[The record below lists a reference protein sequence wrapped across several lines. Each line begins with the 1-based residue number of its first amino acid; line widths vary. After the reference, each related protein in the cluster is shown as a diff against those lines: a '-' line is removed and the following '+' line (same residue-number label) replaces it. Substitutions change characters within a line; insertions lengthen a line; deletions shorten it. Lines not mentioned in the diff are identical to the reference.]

1 MKYKKYS
8 YILLLILMLI
18 VGINRTYAE
27 EKTCYYISSDDNL
40 KISLKIGYG
49 FEKVATLDP
58 QKWSRTTVWKTA
70 KESSPRPSQ
79 EVENWFNNRRVY
91 GVFLPYIYTEPK
103 VANAQTNPNCP
114 RYIVYTSCP
123 GGILWLGTTDKTYA
137 TDSST
142 LASDAITAASK
153 KCEYAKY
160 ADNYKNGKQITE
172 DMFFATLTT
181 DGIIEYDENKG
192 EYTCSEEDKIELFGE
207 KNDDGETYDPNKDE
221 APSIRYIINQILGY
235 IRIIVPILIILL
247 GTLDFAK
254 AVLAGKEDNLKKAQS
269 TFVKRLIAGV
279 AVFFVPVIVD
289 IIMDL
294 ADIVW
299 AGEYTHCDF

>member
-1 MKYKKYS
+1 MKCKKYS
-8 YILLLILMLI
+8 YVLVLILMLI
-18 VGINRTYAE
+18 VGINKTYAE

-49 FEKVATLDP
+49 FEKVASLDP

-79 EVENWFNNRRVY
+79 AVENWFNDKRVY
-91 GVFLPYIYTEPK
+91 GVSLPYVYNEPK
-103 VANAQTNPNCP
+103 VANAETNPNCP

-123 GGILWLGTTDKTYA
+123 GGFLWLGTTDKTYA

-160 ADNYKNGKQITE
+160 ADNYKGGKQITE

-192 EYTCSEEDKIELFGE
+192 EYTCADMDVIFGS
-207 KNDDGETYDPNKDE
+207 KNNPE
-221 APSIRYIINQILGY
+221 SLRYMIDQVLGY
-235 IRIIVPILIILL
+235 VRIIVPILIILL

-254 AVLAGKEDNLKKAQS
+254 AVLAGKEDNMKKAQS

-279 AVFFVPVIVD
+279 AVFFVPVMVD
-289 IIMDL
+289 IIMYL